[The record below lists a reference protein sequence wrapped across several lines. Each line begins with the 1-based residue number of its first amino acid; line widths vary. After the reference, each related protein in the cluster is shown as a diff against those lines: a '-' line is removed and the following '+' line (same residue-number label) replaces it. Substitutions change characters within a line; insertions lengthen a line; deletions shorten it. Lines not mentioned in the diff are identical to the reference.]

1 MLAPHSDGAEV
12 DVMDTKP
19 VGTIIGTKGRPNTPS
34 EFNFWIPQSERS
46 VAIGTIV
53 KVNDGMSEAYGIVE
67 DMASYTEIDD
77 ALMHQLSRG
86 GDPETTSPNKEQ
98 TTIVCRARTLKQDMD
113 RPFREGLV
121 YYPTLGELN
130 GLFNLEGCRIPFG
143 VFENTDGLS
152 VPVMVNES
160 YITGF
165 EGAHVNISGMSGLG
179 TKTSAFLFLLSSIF
193 AHSRGSVACVL
204 FNIKSDDLL
213 YLDET
218 NPGMDAV
225 DRDIYKICKI
235 RPAGFKARIFAPTD
249 ILERGNSLR
258 EDIEVF
264 RWGYAEIARYIPSI
278 LKAGDPDQKE
288 KLDTAYYDLAR
299 MSSEKGLTSFFNI
312 LEFMRDEL
320 LLDGRGWTDLIHGT
334 YKATWGK
341 LYNQMKGFDSKY
353 FGLLTKYD
361 DEVVELPYD
370 ELEDRSVWVVDIQ
383 KLGFY
388 PRKLVFEKVISELV
402 SRLEAKT
409 LGVDKLII
417 FMDELNKYA
426 PPSHS
431 TDIASLKSRLIDI
444 SARGRSVGLSLFGAE
459 QFKSK
464 VDANILGNIS
474 TDIYGKTKEAELM
487 DPLYNKFSKELKEK
501 MRRFKKDDKL
511 LDHELFDAPVFVKMP
526 RPPCMLGSDR
536 MRIAREVVV

>member
-1 MLAPHSDGAEV
+1 MTPIG
-12 DVMDTKP
+12 TI
-19 VGTIIGTKGRPNTPS
+19 VGTRGRPNTPS
-34 EFNFWIPQSERS
+34 EFNFWIPVDEQSVS
-46 VAIGTIV
+46 IGTIV
-53 KVNDGMSEAYGIVE
+53 KVSDDTSESFGIVE
-67 DMASYTEIDD
+67 DMASYSEIDD
-77 ALMHQLSRG
+77 VLMHQLSRG
-86 GDPETTSPNKEQ
+86 GDPRVTSPSKEQ
-98 TTIVCRARTLKQDMD
+98 STIVCRARILKQDMD
-113 RPFREGLV
+113 RPLREGLV
-121 YYPTLGELN
+121 FYPSLEELSA
-130 GLFNLEGCRIPFG
+130 LFNLEDCHVPFG
-143 VFENTDGLS
+143 VFENTDGNR
-152 VPVMVNES
+152 VPVLVNES

-179 TKTSAFLFLLSSIF
+179 TKTSAFLFLLSSMF
-193 AHSRGSVACVL
+193 AHSRDSVACVL

-218 NPGMDAV
+218 SPSIDAA
-225 DRDIYKICKI
+225 DRSIYKTCGIS
-235 RPAGFKARIFAPTD
+235 PVGFKSRFFAPTD

-258 EDIEVF
+258 DDIEVF
-264 RWGYAEIARYIPSI
+264 RWGYAEIAGYIPSI

-288 KLDTAYYDLAR
+288 KLDTAFYDLAR
-299 MSSEKGLTSFFNI
+299 MTSERGLTSFFDI
-312 LEFMRDEL
+312 LEFMREEL
-320 LLDGRGWTDLIHGT
+320 LLDGKGWTDLVRGT

-341 LYNQMKGFDSKY
+341 LYNQMKGLDSKY
-353 FGLLTKYD
+353 LGLVTKYD
-361 DEVVELPYD
+361 DEVVELPYG

-402 SRLEAKT
+402 TRLEAKT

-431 TDIASLKSRLIDI
+431 TEIASLKAKLIDI
-444 SARGRSVGLSLFGAE
+444 SARGRSIGLSLFGAE
-459 QFKSK
+459 QFKSR
-464 VDANILGNIS
+464 VDANIIGNIS

-487 DPLYNKFSKELKEK
+487 DPLYNKFSREVKEK
-501 MRRFKKDDKL
+501 MRRFKKWDKL

-536 MRIAREVVV
+536 IKIAKEVVA